1 MFLPKKISTFL
12 KLNAKLCKI
21 LNNKFFSAT
30 AIFAILILIIS
41 NINFSN
47 EAGQLTE
54 KSATIAIKQI
64 EPQAKEVATKI
75 LNNEIVPRKIAT
87 LEVKSGDNLSS
98 ILGRLHVENSDSFAV
113 VKALNKIYSAAK
125 LKVGD
130 KIKIYYQD
138 FSTSNN
144 VKNIV
149 LNQVKI
155 NISDAMDIIVSKNSV
170 GEFVAELK
178 EIELFSKLQ
187 VKSGKIENSL
197 YFDAEQAGIPAE
209 IIMEFIRFYS
219 FDLDF
224 QRDIQKGDK
233 FLIFYETFYN
243 NEGEFVKNGDIIY
256 CKFITSK
263 REFANYK
270 YTTTK
275 GSTLYFNDEGSSVT
289 KALLRTPIS
298 GARLSSRFGYR
309 KHPILGYNKLH
320 TGVDFAAPT
329 GTPIYAAGSGT
340 IDFIGWKGGYGKYIR
355 IRHNGRYKTAYA
367 HMSRFAKGIKK
378 GSKVKQRQVIGYV
391 GSTGR
396 STGPHLHYEVHQ
408 NGKAINPRNLRAES
422 KVTLKDQELE
432 KFLTHKGIIDFI
444 LKNAFAEVKL

>member
-1 MFLPKKISTFL
+1 MFSPKKISTFL

-54 KSATIAIKQI
+54 KSATTAITQI

-138 FSTSNN
+138 FSTSKN

-367 HMSRFAKGIKK
+367 HMSRFAKGMKK

-432 KFLTHKGIIDFI
+432 KFLTHKGRIDFI